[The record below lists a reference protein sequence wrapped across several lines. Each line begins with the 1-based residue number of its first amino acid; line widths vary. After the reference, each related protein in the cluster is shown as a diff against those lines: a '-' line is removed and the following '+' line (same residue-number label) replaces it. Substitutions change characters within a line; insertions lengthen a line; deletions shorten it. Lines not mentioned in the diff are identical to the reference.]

1 MVDVN
6 QKPYMTS
13 IKKLPQLTLTKKI
26 LTNICQQ
33 IASISIDQNKLV
45 DIDRKI
51 VSNDV
56 DLQTSL
62 VDVVQENPSYHRQ
75 KMALT
80 KFDRKNPS

>member
-1 MVDVN
+1 MSEKKIVVDVN

-13 IKKLPQLTLTKKI
+13 KKKLSQLTLTKKI

-62 VDVVQENPSYHRQ
+62 VDVVQENPS
-75 KMALT
+75 
-80 KFDRKNPS
+80 

>member
-1 MVDVN
+1 MSEKKIVVDVN

-13 IKKLPQLTLTKKI
+13 KKKLSQLTLTKKI

-33 IASISIDQNKLV
+33 IALISIDQNKLV

-62 VDVVQENPSYHRQ
+62 VDVVQENPS
-75 KMALT
+75 
-80 KFDRKNPS
+80 